1 MLSPC
6 KKICKLQDN
15 FCIGCMRTL
24 SEIKGWSSMDEEE
37 RAKIMKE
44 IKSRTKLNSN
54 SSES

>member
-1 MLSPC
+1 
-6 KKICKLQDN
+6 
-15 FCIGCMRTL
+15 MRTL